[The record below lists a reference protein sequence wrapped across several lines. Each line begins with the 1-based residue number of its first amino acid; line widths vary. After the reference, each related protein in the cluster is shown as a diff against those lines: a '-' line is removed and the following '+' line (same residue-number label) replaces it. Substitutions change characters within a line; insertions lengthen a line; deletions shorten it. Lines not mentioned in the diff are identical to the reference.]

1 MACVSLG
8 QVISQ
13 EISKIGWK
21 AEFQQLGAPCNTLM
35 FQVFAYST
43 QPRELLDKQTSTEL
57 ENTRSS
63 LPAEAG
69 TSGAVPQSKIKET
82 SSAVSPPSLF
92 PPQPPSAPRISLSKL
107 GTLAKGGVW
116 SAVMLWR
123 IPTTTPGSF
132 FRRTATLSFLTQIDA
147 WVQECFEKTFVN
159 SEEKTSPGQ
168 GRAARA
174 SW

>member
-35 FQVFAYST
+35 VQVFAYST

-69 TSGAVPQSKIKET
+69 TFGAVPQSKIKET
-82 SSAVSPPSLF
+82 SSAVYPPHSSHLNL
-92 PPQPPSAPRISLSKL
+92 PLHQGSA
-107 GTLAKGGVW
+107 
-116 SAVMLWR
+116 SANWGLWQR
-123 IPTTTPGSF
+123 EVF
-132 FRRTATLSFLTQIDA
+132 
-147 WVQECFEKTFVN
+147 
-159 SEEKTSPGQ
+159 GQ
-168 GRAARA
+168 Q
-174 SW
+174 